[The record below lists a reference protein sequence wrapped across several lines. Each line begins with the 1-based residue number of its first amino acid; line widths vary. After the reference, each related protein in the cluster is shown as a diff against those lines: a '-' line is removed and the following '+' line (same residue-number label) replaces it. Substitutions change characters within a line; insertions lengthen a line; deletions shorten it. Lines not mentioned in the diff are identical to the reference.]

1 MSLSKKVGIASIIMM
16 LSALFS
22 RVAGLVREI
31 SIAHIGGAD
40 AAVDA
45 YQIAFMLPEVLNHV
59 LASGFLSI
67 TFIPIFSYYLEN
79 NREADGWKVFNNIH
93 NIFSLLLIILILI
106 AEVFTPQIIKILS
119 PGTKDPETIKKAITM
134 TRIILPAQLFFF
146 SGGLFMAVQ
155 YAKEKFFIPALAPVI
170 YNLGIICFG
179 LLLSNICGMEGFSW
193 GVLAGSLIGN
203 FIIQLY
209 GAKKAG
215 FKFSM
220 QLNLK
225 DSELIRYFKVSM
237 PLMVGISMFFS
248 TELFFKFFGSYLDQ
262 GSISKLNYA
271 MRVMLIL
278 VSLFGQAVGVASY
291 PYLAKLAVEKNI
303 KKMNELINGTVKYL
317 GVVIPFSVLFMILRK
332 EIIFVLFQRG
342 EFKSSATM
350 ITSEILLYLMIGT
363 FAFAAQTVVVRG
375 YYAVQNTLLPA
386 LLGTISAF
394 LSLPIYYIFMKKMG
408 VNGVALAVSVSAI
421 IQVLLLYLIWN
432 KKTSNK
438 DALKVIYFYGKI
450 IVVSVMIGVGLSY
463 FKSYFLINID
473 TNSFAGCVFNGIIIS
488 ALFITLLICSSNL
501 LGIKEVNEVI
511 YKIFSKFIK
520 KKQNE

>member
-16 LSALFS
+16 LSAFFS

-106 AEVFTPQIIKILS
+106 AELFTPQIIKILS

-193 GVLAGSLIGN
+193 GVLAGSFIGN

-225 DSELIRYFKVSM
+225 DSELVRYFKVSM

-248 TELFFKFFGSYLDQ
+248 TELFFKFFGSYLPQ

-375 YYAVQNTLLPA
+375 YYAMQNTLLPA
-386 LLGTISAF
+386 LLGTVSAF
-394 LSLPIYYIFMKKMG
+394 LSLPIYYFFMNIMG
-408 VNGVALAVSVSAI
+408 VNGVALAVSISAI
-421 IQVLLLYLIWN
+421 IQVLLLYSIWN

-450 IVVSVMIGVGLSY
+450 IVVSVLIGVGLSY

-473 TNSFAGCVFNGIIIS
+473 TNTFVGCVINGIIIS
-488 ALFITLLICSSNL
+488 VLFITLLICSSHL
-501 LGIKEVNEVI
+501 LGIKEVNVVI